1 MSSSYRGLIVWQ
13 KAMKLAV
20 AICIRTRKFPR
31 EEIYGLTS
39 QVRRSASSVP
49 ANISEGQGK
58 GSPGEFIQSLYHAR
72 GSLFETQTHLEIAK
86 ELGYLSEEEFKDFYQ
101 QSYAVGGLLNRLI
114 ESLKT
119 RRSRAAGAGS

>member
-1 MSSSYRGLIVWQ
+1 MSSSYRDLIVWQ
-13 KAMKLAV
+13 KSMKLAV

-39 QVRRSASSVP
+39 QLRRSASSVP

-58 GSPGEFIQSLYHAR
+58 GGPGEFIHSLGHAR

-86 ELGYLSEEEFKDFYQ
+86 ELGYLSEDEFKDFYQ

-114 ESLKT
+114 DSLKN